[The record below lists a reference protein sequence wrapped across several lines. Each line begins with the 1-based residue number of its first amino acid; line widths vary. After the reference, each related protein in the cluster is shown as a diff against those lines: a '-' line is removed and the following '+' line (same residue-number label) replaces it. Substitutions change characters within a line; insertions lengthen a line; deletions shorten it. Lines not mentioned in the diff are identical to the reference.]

1 MLGISTSVDSM
12 SRVVA
17 PILGNALLI
26 FGSGLP
32 SLVGAVIL
40 LIPIALAMRLRG
52 RMQGLP
58 VNAQPAYAEVTV
70 TSE

>member
-1 MLGISTSVDSM
+1 MLGISTSVDSL

-32 SLVGAVIL
+32 SLVGAAIL
-40 LIPIALAMRLRG
+40 LIPIALAVQLRG

-58 VNAQPAYAEVTV
+58 VNAQPAYAPVTIN
-70 TSE
+70 E

>member
-17 PILGNALLI
+17 PILGNTLLI

-32 SLVGAVIL
+32 SLVGAAIL
-40 LIPIALAMRLRG
+40 LIPIALAVQLRG
-52 RMQGLP
+52 RMQRLP
-58 VNAQPAYAEVTV
+58 VNSLPAYVPVTIN
-70 TSE
+70 E